1 MNCERCLGF
10 MILDAYSDRY
20 ETGRCSLI
28 VWRCLN
34 CGDLIDSQIL
44 AHRTIQKRK
53 AVRPSPAPPAW
64 ERLFNGQPATFEP
77 ESGSTIHGISGRTDN
92 LPK

>member
-10 MILDAYSDRY
+10 MLLDAYSDRY
-20 ETGRCSLI
+20 ETGRSSLT

-44 AHRTIQKRK
+44 AHRMIQKRK
-53 AVRPSPAPPAW
+53 VVKSPPAAPVW
-64 ERLFNGQPATFEP
+64 AHIMSHQPDTSET
-77 ESGSTIHGISGRTDN
+77 ESVSGVDDIA
-92 LPK
+92 